1 MTPGGVASIIA
12 AAFMVG
18 ALVMVWPR
26 RRAVGGMPLTGL
38 LIAMLWWTLT
48 TGLES
53 MAVGINAKVTLA
65 ALSYLGSASVTV
77 FFFLFCVA
85 YTESDAWL
93 PRPRWLLWV
102 VPVLSVTAAFTNS
115 WHHELWTGFV
125 LEPGNAM
132 LYLHGPIFWL
142 MIGYSYLLLLLG
154 LLVVVLAFG
163 RHDRA
168 YRGQFG
174 SVLIFALFPV
184 VGSLIYVA
192 GLSPVPGLDPT
203 PILFAITAVGLA
215 WALLRQGLLTV
226 VPIAQETVLHNLHDG
241 VLVLDSAQRIAMVN
255 RTCLRWLGLHGA
267 LVGKPATEVL
277 KPWPALMRAIN
288 GEIDDQELLIDHPV
302 ARYVDMRRAIVTDE
316 RGRQRGQVLVL
327 RDVDDLRRADM
338 ELREANAQLT
348 TQLATIQS
356 LQEGLREQALRD
368 PLTGL
373 YNRRYLEETV
383 GRELARAQ
391 RNHESL
397 CLLMIDMD
405 HFKTLND
412 EYGHAAGDQVLRWFG
427 DLIRTKLRP
436 GDIACRYG
444 GEEFVLIMPT
454 ATLAGGV
461 ARADEIREAFGRL
474 VATASNNQYGAVTL
488 SVGVAVYPDDAKTAT
503 ELRRKADAALYV
515 AKRTGRDRVVAYS
528 EQIANPATNLS

>member
-1 MTPGGVASIIA
+1 
-12 AAFMVG
+12 
-18 ALVMVWPR
+18 
-26 RRAVGGMPLTGL
+26 
-38 LIAMLWWTLT
+38 
-48 TGLES
+48 
-53 MAVGINAKVTLA
+53 
-65 ALSYLGSASVTV
+65 
-77 FFFLFCVA
+77 
-85 YTESDAWL
+85 
-93 PRPRWLLWV
+93 
-102 VPVLSVTAAFTNS
+102 
-115 WHHELWTGFV
+115 
-125 LEPGNAM
+125 
-132 LYLHGPIFWL
+132 
-142 MIGYSYLLLLLG
+142 
-154 LLVVVLAFG
+154 
-163 RHDRA
+163 
-168 YRGQFG
+168 
-174 SVLIFALFPV
+174 
-184 VGSLIYVA
+184 
-192 GLSPVPGLDPT
+192 
-203 PILFAITAVGLA
+203 
-215 WALLRQGLLTV
+215 
-226 VPIAQETVLHNLHDG
+226 
-241 VLVLDSAQRIAMVN
+241 
-255 RTCLRWLGLHGA
+255 
-267 LVGKPATEVL
+267 
-277 KPWPALMRAIN
+277 MRAIN

-302 ARYVDMRRAIVTDE
+302 ARYVDMRRAIVSDE

-412 EYGHAAGDQVLRWFG
+412 EHGHAAGDQVLRWFG

-454 ATLAGGV
+454 VTLAGGV
-461 ARADEIREAFGRL
+461 ARADEIREAFGHL
-474 VATASNNQYGAVTL
+474 VATASNNQFGEVTL

-515 AKRTGRDRVVAYS
+515 AKRTGRNRVVAYS